1 MEAFARDLGLAA
13 PALPWHATRA
23 RMAETGAWLALLI
36 GALAKMATDVVFLSS
51 TEVGEVA
58 EPHVPG
64 RGGSSAMPHKRNPV
78 AATVILAAHGAAPG
92 LAATLL
98 TAMAAGG
105 QRPAGAWHAE
115 WHALPQLFG
124 LASGALR
131 EARRLA
137 EGLTVDKRRMRANL
151 DLTRGLLFADAAAA
165 ALAPKFGRAEA
176 HKLVEKSADTVRTSG
191 ASLRQVLLKQADIPA
206 PVRKAVDAAFDLAP
220 SIAAAAAMTDRVL
233 AGMKPVTQILK
244 RKR

>member
-1 MEAFARDLGLAA
+1 
-13 PALPWHATRA
+13 
-23 RMAETGAWLALLI
+23 
-36 GALAKMATDVVFLSS
+36 
-51 TEVGEVA
+51 
-58 EPHVPG
+58 
-64 RGGSSAMPHKRNPV
+64 MPHKRNPV

-98 TAMAAGG
+98 GAMAAGG

-137 EGLTVDKRRMRANL
+137 EGLVVDKRRMRANL
-151 DLTRGLLFADAAAA
+151 DLTRGLLFADTAAA
-165 ALAPKFGRAEA
+165 ALAPKLGREAA
-176 HKLVEKSADTVRTSG
+176 HKLVEKAADTVRSTG
-191 ASLRQVLLKQADIPA
+191 TSLRQVLAKQADIPA
-206 PVRKAVDAAFDLAP
+206 PLARTVDAVFEVAP
-220 SIAAAAAMTDRVL
+220 SVTAAAAMTDRVL
-233 AGMKPVTQILK
+233 AGMKPITSMLK